1 MRFRIRN
8 QPRRALA
15 NTHRFLTSAFLGFQ
29 IELFHEGQA
38 VEMLTSGQRCV
49 LLGLLLIEIAHS
61 SSCMLSQIE
70 ASWAARQ
77 LGSPSCLD
85 RDGVSIN
92 SPDQLDS
99 HLQQLFEPP
108 ISAATPRDS
117 APDGR
122 DSAPDADQV
131 QQLARQLH
139 SLTLIF
145 HSAGPGYTMPSARR
159 EMHRARETA
168 PAASGQSEVTS
179 QWETT

>member
-1 MRFRIRN
+1 
-8 QPRRALA
+8 
-15 NTHRFLTSAFLGFQ
+15 
-29 IELFHEGQA
+29 
-38 VEMLTSGQRCV
+38 MLTGGQRCAVV

-61 SSCMLSQIE
+61 SSCTLC
-70 ASWAARQ
+70 
-77 LGSPSCLD
+77 SPSCLD

-99 HLQQLFEPP
+99 HSQQLFEPP

-117 APDGR
+117 APDAR
-122 DSAPDADQV
+122 ESAPGADQV

-139 SLTLIF
+139 SLTLIC
-145 HSAGPGYTMPSARR
+145 HSAGPGYTMPSAQR
-159 EMHRARETA
+159 ETHRARETA